1 MLRQQNTVDR
11 VSARCGSG
19 VTGMRRRIFF
29 NVSERGP
36 GVGRVAHGPATGT
49 DVGCHRACVMHKPA
63 NLHALSLNSRLR
75 IRAPVIGV
83 RRIS

>member
-11 VSARCGSG
+11 VSARRGSG
-19 VTGMRRRIFF
+19 VTGMRRWTFF
-29 NVSERGP
+29 NGSEPAP
-36 GVGRVAHGPATGT
+36 GVGRVAHGAATGT
-49 DVGCHRACVMHKPA
+49 GVGCHRAGVMHKPA

-75 IRAPVIGV
+75 IRTPVIGV